1 MCSLRLGRAA
11 GAAVCAALTLAGCA
25 TAPGVQRLSQ
35 PSLDCMQAVV
45 ARKLPPRIPD
55 KQAHC
60 YAAGMIARY
69 CSVTEAYVA
78 SVGKEV
84 GDLFNGSGDFEWADL
99 AADRLGIGCESH
111 ASSDEAL
118 ERCCLAELQRRHLPT
133 SPGEQEVTGAEASP
147 QARH

>member
-1 MCSLRLGRAA
+1 
-11 GAAVCAALTLAGCA
+11 
-25 TAPGVQRLSQ
+25 
-35 PSLDCMQAVV
+35 MQAVV
-45 ARKLPPRIPD
+45 AHKLPPRIPD

-69 CSVTEAYVA
+69 CSVTEAYLA

-84 GDLFNGSGDFEWADL
+84 GDLFNGSGDFEWGDL
-99 AADRLGIGCESH
+99 SADRLGIGCERH

-118 ERCCLAELQRRHLPT
+118 ERCCLAELHKRHLPT
-133 SPGEQEVTGAEASP
+133 SPGEEQVNGTGT